1 MSTSQPKSG
10 LEKRRLH
17 LPASTEAL
25 RTLRHDL
32 RTPINPI
39 LGYCELIVEEAGAAA
54 PKPLLAGLGRL
65 HAAGTRMLLL
75 TNEIFSD
82 KPSAIRGLDC
92 AELQREFRAPA
103 EAASALCH
111 ELEQQATAA
120 ALPVAA
126 KDLRRI
132 GIAAGRW
139 LARIE
144 EMLAQNCR

>member
-1 MSTSQPKSG
+1 MS
-10 LEKRRLH
+10 LELSPTARLQ
-17 LPASTEAL
+17 LPADLESL

-54 PKPLLAGLGRL
+54 PKPLLAGLEQL

-103 EAASALCH
+103 EAASALCR
-111 ELEQQATAA
+111 ELEQLATAA

-132 GIAAGRW
+132 AIAVGRW

-144 EMLAQNCR
+144 KLLEQNCR